1 MVKKELDRLTQ
12 ADRYVLEELAD
23 FLPDRVFDAH
33 AHLWRVKDCR
43 FPPGCEIAQ
52 AADGTIES
60 WRESQERIFGPG
72 RVWGGLFLGEPRSDA
87 DGASDFLVKQL
98 KNVPGSRAAIL
109 ITPDYPREKA
119 VEYLDSGL
127 VAGFKPYHLFSREKP
142 TFSSSIAGYLPEW
155 TWELADERRLVIVL
169 HLVRK
174 AALNDPQNQREI
186 REKCERYPNA
196 VLILAHAGRG
206 FHAPNTV
213 RGIAALRGLDNVFFD
228 TSAVCEPAALAAVL
242 DEFGPRKLLW
252 GSDYWISEMRGKAV
266 TLGDGFVWLTDQ
278 TVRWESV
285 SPACQPVLV
294 GVESLRALR
303 EAART
308 VGLDRTDRD
317 DVFYAN
323 AVDLLGIATRDTK
336 KGQNLYK
343 KAKEIIPG
351 GAQLLSKRP
360 EMQAPGQWPA
370 YFREARG
377 CEVWDFDGRRFHDM
391 SGSGIGSCLLG
402 YRDPDVSEAVRRRLN
417 FGSMSQLNPPEDV
430 ALAELLLELHPW
442 AQRVRYARSGGE
454 AMAVAVR
461 IARATTDRSVVAI
474 CGYSGWHDWYL
485 AANLGADDALRG
497 HLLPGLQPL
506 GVPRELRGTA
516 LTFRYDH
523 KDEFRQI
530 VESRGKDLAAVVME
544 PCRYHDPKPGFLE
557 EIIDRAHNAGA
568 LVIFDEITIGW
579 RLICGGAHLIFDVTP
594 DIAVFAKAIGN
605 GHPMA
610 AVIGKAAAMEGAHTS
625 FISSTY
631 WTESIGPAAALAAVS
646 KMRRI
651 NVPAHVERIGR
662 RAMDIWRKCGLKYH
676 LPLAVDDG
684 YPCLAHFRF
693 DHQEANELRTYYTQ
707 LMLERGFL
715 AGTQFYPSLA
725 HSENILT
732 KFERAADGVFAEIA
746 DALQKGE
753 VKKRLKG
760 PPAHTGFTRLI

>member
-1 MVKKELDRLTQ
+1 MAAKNSIVLTD
-12 ADRYVLEELAD
+12 ADREILDGLAD

-43 FPPGCEIAQ
+43 FPPGCEVAQ
-52 AADGTIES
+52 ASDGTIES

-72 RVWGGLFLGEPRSDA
+72 RVWGGLFLGEPRSNPDSA
-87 DGASDFLVKQL
+87 NDFLVKQL
-98 KNVPGSRAAIL
+98 KDVPGSRAAIL
-109 ITPDYPREKA
+109 ITPDYPRERA

-127 VAGFKPYHLFSREKP
+127 VAGFKPYHLFSREQP
-142 TFSSSIAGYLPEW
+142 TFSSSIAGYLPEGA
-155 TWELADERRLVIVL
+155 WELADTHRLVIVL
-169 HLVRK
+169 HLVRDL
-174 AALNDPQNQREI
+174 ALSDPGNQREI
-186 REKCERYPNA
+186 REKCERYPGAA
-196 VLILAHAGRG
+196 VILAHAGRG

-228 TSAVCEPAALAAVL
+228 TSAVCESAALVAVL

-252 GSDYWISEMRGKAV
+252 GSDYWISEMRGRAV
-266 TLGDGFVWLTDQ
+266 TIGDGFAWLTDQ

-285 SPACQPVLV
+285 SPACRPVLV
-294 GVESLRALR
+294 GIESLRALR
-303 EAART
+303 DAAGM

-317 DVFYAN
+317 DIFYAN
-323 AVDLLGIATRDTK
+323 AVHLLGIAKRDSK
-336 KGQNLYK
+336 EGQNLYK

-360 EMQAPGQWPA
+360 EMQAPGLWPA

-377 CEVWDFDGRRFHDM
+377 SEVWDFDGRRFYDM

-402 YRDPDVSEAVRRRLN
+402 YRDPDVTEAVRRRLN

-442 AQRVRYARSGGE
+442 AERVRYARSGGE

-461 IARATTDRSVVAI
+461 IARATTDRSAVAI

-516 LTFRYDH
+516 LPFRYDRE
-523 KDEFRQI
+523 DEFREI

-544 PCRYHDPKPGFLE
+544 PCRYQDPKPGFLE
-557 EIIDRAHNAGA
+557 EIVDRAHSAGA

-579 RLICGGAHLIFDVTP
+579 RLICGGAHLIFSVTP

-610 AVIGKAAAMEGAHTS
+610 AVIGTAAAMEGAHTS

-631 WTESIGPAAALAAVS
+631 WTESIGPAAALATIR
-646 KMRRI
+646 KMRGI
-651 NVPAHVERIGR
+651 DVPGHVERIGR
-662 RAMDIWRKCGLKYH
+662 RAMEIWRKYGLKH
-676 LPLAVDDG
+676 SLPIEVDEG

-715 AGTQFYPSLA
+715 AGTQFYPSLT
-725 HSENILT
+725 HSEDILT
-732 KFERAADGVFAEIA
+732 KFERAADAVFGEIA
-746 DALQKGE
+746 EAFQKGD
-753 VKKRLKG
+753 VQKRLKG